1 MIRDCFARARNDNM
15 SMKKFYLG
23 FLLLAGLVLAGPGC
37 ISFGGGGGGASGN
50 DGGIFKSADKA
61 ENWQQK
67 VAVAATKPGSLGG
80 VDVVTIVFDP
90 KDSKTMYLGTAANG
104 LFYTTDAAES
114 WFQVPTLAVGRVSA
128 IAVDTKDKCN
138 VFVSSGNKIFKTS
151 DCTRTWQNVYVD
163 TRSDQTVSAMAVDT
177 YNPTTLYAGLS
188 GGDMLK
194 STDAGASWSV
204 IKRFENELRKILVN
218 FYDTRILYVGTDNRG
233 IWKSTDGGAN
243 WTDLSEKL
251 EQFDDALDFKNLI
264 LDFSKHDNLIY
275 ASRYGLLRTTDG
287 GANWT
292 AIELLTPPGSVD
304 IYSLAANPQN
314 GNEIYYGTTSTLYKT
329 VDGGV
334 RWVTKKLP
342 TTRAATYL
350 LIDPNDGNLVYLGTT
365 RFQKK

>member
-1 MIRDCFARARNDNM
+1 
-15 SMKKFYLG
+15 MKKFY
-23 FLLLAGLVLAGPGC
+23 FVFIILAGLVLVGPGC
-37 ISFGGGGGGASGN
+37 ISFGGGGGSAGGN
-50 DGGIFKSADKA
+50 DGGVFKSADKA

-67 VAVAATKPGSLGG
+67 VAVAAVKPGSLAG

-90 KDSKTMYLGTAANG
+90 KDSKTVYLGTAANG
-104 LFYTTDAAES
+104 LFYSTDAAES

-138 VFVSSGNKIFKTS
+138 VYASSGNKIFKTS

-163 TRSDQTVSAMAVDT
+163 TRADQSVTAMEVDS
-177 YNPTTLYAGLS
+177 YNPSILYAGLS

-204 IKRFENELRKILVN
+204 IKRFENEIKKILVN
-218 FYDTRILYVGTDNRG
+218 FYDTRILYVGTAKKG
-233 IWKSTDGGAN
+233 VWKTTDGGAN

-251 EQFDDALDFKNLI
+251 EQFDDAFDFKNLA
-264 LDFSKHDNLIY
+264 LDFSKRDNLIL

-287 GANWT
+287 GSSWQ

-304 IYSLAANPQN
+304 IYSLALNPDN
-314 GNEIYYGTTSTLYKT
+314 GSEIYYGTSSTLYKT
-329 VDGGV
+329 NDGGV
-334 RWVTKKLP
+334 KWVTRKLP

-365 RFQKK
+365 KLKK